1 MENIILKNMK
11 IKTIMEN
18 MSNTLE
24 EMKNYV
30 NEIIEEQLEKAVLA
44 YLKERGFCQNQISLQ
59 EEHQKN
65 PSVIKMDP
73 EVTKLIPPSSLLRN
87 INAPG
92 DKSIEVEHA
101 HNMSANEGHIVQ
113 CKIAKDILR
122 RRMLEEEDEDG
133 EKENEP
139 CACNQLK
146 EDQQV
151 EDHLFQ

>member
-30 NEIIEEQLEKAVLA
+30 NEIIEEQLEKIVFT
-44 YLKERGFCQNQISLQ
+44 YLKERGFHQNKISLK

-65 PSVIKMDP
+65 PFVIKTDL
-73 EVTKLIPPSSLLRN
+73 EVTKLIPPSSLLRG
-87 INAPG
+87 INSPS

-101 HNMSANEGHIVQ
+101 HSMSANEGHIMQ
-113 CKIAKDILR
+113 CKIAKEILR
-122 RRMLEEEDEDG
+122 RRMTEEEDEDK

-139 CACNQLK
+139 CAAIK
-146 EDQQV
+146 
-151 EDHLFQ
+151 